1 MARLA
6 FILAV
11 LLAGAARAADEPSAS
26 KGRVEDYASRA
37 YELVAKGQ
45 YSEAVALY
53 IKAYQVTPAPAILY
67 NIGAIYDKRLQERE
81 LALDYY
87 RRYLRSSELDPEL
100 ARRAGERVEAIKD
113 EVARHDARPATAG
126 PNTSSPPVP
135 KAAAPVAP
143 GFVRER
149 VAEPQSGMS
158 GLKIGSLVVGGVGLV
173 GVGVGLAFGAHARTL
188 NNQALQQS
196 CSGKTCLDQR
206 GVDLTKDARSSAT
219 LSTVFVTIGG
229 AAVLGGVA
237 AFLLAPS
244 TGGDGAQA
252 SRPIT
257 VIPVASA
264 HGAGVLVRGEL

>member
-6 FILAV
+6 LILAV
-11 LLAGAARAADEPSAS
+11 LLAGAARAADEAGAS

-113 EVARHDARPATAG
+113 EVARHDARPVTAAPG
-126 PNTSSPPVP
+126 AASAPAP
-135 KAAAPVAP
+135 KASAPVAP
-143 GFVRER
+143 GFVREKA
-149 VAEPQSGMS
+149 AEPQSGMS

-188 NNQALQQS
+188 NNQALLQS
-196 CSGKTCLDQR
+196 CSGKTCSDQR

-244 TGGDGAQA
+244 SGGGGAQA